1 MTLYAKWVRTQPGVV
16 EYLPDIPTEGDCG
29 PHVLDEAGSHQGLP
43 AETIRPDLLVKS
55 QEVCMHT
62 RKLAKAEWKAYF
74 DRMSKP
80 LGGRLAEIE
89 IASLTLGHQVEA
101 NWLPL
106 IGIAYDPK
114 DDIVEIAVDQL
125 DHMIQKPR
133 EIAVEE
139 GPDGLASVEITDSD
153 GVMQIV
159 KLRSPLMLPAPSETK

>member
-1 MTLYAKWVRTQPGVV
+1 MR
-16 EYLPDIPTEGDCG
+16 
-29 PHVLDEAGSHQGLP
+29 
-43 AETIRPDLLVKS
+43 
-55 QEVCMHT
+55 T
-62 RKLAKAEWKAYF
+62 RKLEKAEWKTYF

-89 IASLTLGHQVEA
+89 VASLALGHQVEA

-139 GPDGLASVEITDSD
+139 GPDGLESVEITDSD
-153 GVMQIV
+153 GIMQIV
-159 KLRSPLMLPAPSETK
+159 KLRSPLALPAP